1 MTDAQRVRQQ
11 MLLRH
16 ASGYIELG
24 EILIEADEPV
34 PASAER
40 LLLRALAT
48 LGELPEAAR
57 GDAVAWLL
65 EGEALRALG
74 RWQEALVPLGR
85 VVEEDASRVEA
96 WLGIGWCLK
105 RLGRL
110 TEAIEGLRRGL
121 ETAPE
126 KAILH
131 YNLACYLSLARD
143 AATATEHLARAISLD
158 GRYRDLSGDERDF
171 DPIRD
176 DPRFLAATHLA
187 V

>member
-1 MTDAQRVRQQ
+1 MTDLQRLRQQ

-16 ASGYIELG
+16 AAGYIELG
-24 EILIEADEPV
+24 EMLVGSDEAV

-48 LGELPEAAR
+48 LGDLPEDAR
-57 GDAVAWLL
+57 GDAVALLL

-74 RWQEALVPLGR
+74 KWQQALEPLRR
-85 VVEEDASRVEA
+85 VVAEDPARVEA

-105 RLGRL
+105 RLERIS
-110 TEAIEGLRRGL
+110 EAIEALRHGL

-143 AATATEHLARAISLD
+143 AALATDHLARAISLD

-171 DPIRD
+171 DPIRH
-176 DPRFLAATHLA
+176 DPRFVAATHLS